1 MYEHAYQKIL
11 ELADMNIHFTI
22 NDDGYNEWLKD
33 RK

>member
-1 MYEHAYQKIL
+1 L